1 MVYSGTC
8 SEETTCSEQVMC
20 HNPVRDF
27 LSEAMTGESS
37 SIIDALLAHAVL
49 VRYLHRLYT
58 NA

>member
-1 MVYSGTC
+1 
-8 SEETTCSEQVMC
+8 MC
-20 HNPVRDF
+20 HNAVRDF
-27 LSEAMTGESS
+27 LSEAMTGERS